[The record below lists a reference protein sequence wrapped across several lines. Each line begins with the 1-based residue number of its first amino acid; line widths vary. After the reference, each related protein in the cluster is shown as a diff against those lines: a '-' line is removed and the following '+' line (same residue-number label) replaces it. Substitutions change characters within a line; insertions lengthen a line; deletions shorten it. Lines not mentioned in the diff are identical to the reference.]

1 MSHPTL
7 KAAMKSAQLSR
18 VPNLRLPP
26 LPTPRDLIHLYKLQ
40 ARKEL
45 SQNFLLEEKLTS
57 KIAKAAGA
65 ISGGDVCEVGPGP
78 GSISRSILRRNP
90 GRLVVIEKDARFL
103 PFLEVRWFEQ
113 PWESNILLWKLIL
126 AHMLPSK

>member
-7 KAAMKSAQLSR
+7 KAAMKSAQLNSI
-18 VPNLRLPP
+18 PNMRLPP

-57 KIAKAAGA
+57 KIAKAAGV
-65 ISGGDVCEVGPGP
+65 IRGGDVCEVGPGP
-78 GSISRSILRRNP
+78 GSISRSILKRSP

-103 PFLEVRWFEQ
+103 PFLEVRRLKQ
-113 PWESNILLWKLIL
+113 PWKSIICL
-126 AHMLPSK
+126 